1 VPSSPQ
7 RTIHRPRL
15 LVSAIVTL
23 LLALIAALTGHAA
36 QAAVP
41 RAAPLT
47 APKVAEPPANAVLSG
62 LDDHWESD
70 IVTDDAQNG
79 AKSGIVG
86 TFLNWSTTKASSIVN
101 YGKWA
106 NGRSAV
112 PMIDLYPPTT
122 VTDASIAAGSQDT
135 ALIAEAKALHTWN
148 HVFLFRLFPEMN
160 GRWESYSPGTR
171 HQTARQFVRAWR
183 HVYRLFRSHHASK
196 VMFVWNPDKE
206 LSSQYTSFRHLWP
219 GKGYVNWI
227 GLDVFNEQ
235 DATHGRFPSPR
246 TALAPSVHAIR
257 RFSGK
262 PLMIPEIGVANYS
275 GKPGWI
281 RTALGKMS
289 RLGFKAVV
297 WYNEASAY
305 ANGTPVNW
313 RLDSSSAA
321 LRATR
326 HTLAGKA
333 VVWPGHNGGRL
344 ARDEKMILHGHW

>member
-1 VPSSPQ
+1 MPLRPLAVAACV
-7 RTIHRPRL
+7 TI
-15 LVSAIVTL
+15 
-23 LLALIAALTGHAA
+23 ALGVAAPLGA
-36 QAAVP
+36 QAALGAPQSTRV
-41 RAAPLT
+41 AAAAAHALKAAAKRP
-47 APKVAEPPANAVLSG
+47 PKSGVLYG
-62 LDDHWESD
+62 INDHWEPQMEA
-70 IVTDDAQNG
+70 DDHKYSAR
-79 AKSGIVG
+79 SGIVG
-86 TFLNWSTTKASSIVN
+86 TFLDWSSTKPGSIIN
-101 YGKWA
+101 YAHWA
-106 NGRSAV
+106 RSRGSVPMVDLHPPRSAT
-112 PMIDLYPPTT
+112 L
-122 VTDASIAAGSQDT
+122 ASIAAGRQDH
-135 ALIAEAKALHTWN
+135 ALIADAKALHKWN
-148 HVFLFRLFPEMN
+148 HPFLFRLFPEMN

-206 LSSQYTSFRHLWP
+206 LSRQYTSFRHLWP

-235 DATHGRFPSPR
+235 DATHGTFPSPK

-262 PLMIPEIGVANYS
+262 PLMIPEIGVANYA